1 MSCIDTHS
9 HIYGEEFDAD
19 REEVIARAKA
29 AGVSHIF
36 LPNINEGSVRPML
49 NLCERHPDFCYPMI
63 GLHPED
69 VTEKWPSVLAAMEQR
84 LQKTGHPFIGIG
96 EVGLDFY
103 WDNTHAEAQQTVF
116 KTQAK
121 WALKYNLPLMIHT
134 RAAHRE
140 MVNCLRNVI
149 AEAKQESC
157 QTNQSNLHS
166 HSVQTSELTSTTSR
180 LAGVFHCF
188 GGSEEEA
195 AELLTFEHFMLG
207 IGGIVTFKKSSLPEI
222 LRHAVPIER
231 IVLETDS
238 PYLAPVPHRGERNES
253 AYVMDVAEK
262 VANIYQVSV
271 AKVCEIT
278 SRNAM
283 QIFSRASQPGIFE
296 GKTHKNDPH

>member
-103 WDNTHAEAQQTVF
+103 CRFFKFTTEFKMSFGLINLLVKEDNIYAT
-116 KTQAK
+116 
-121 WALKYNLPLMIHT
+121 
-134 RAAHRE
+134 
-140 MVNCLRNVI
+140 
-149 AEAKQESC
+149 
-157 QTNQSNLHS
+157 
-166 HSVQTSELTSTTSR
+166 SVQ
-180 LAGVFHCF
+180 
-188 GGSEEEA
+188 
-195 AELLTFEHFMLG
+195 
-207 IGGIVTFKKSSLPEI
+207 SL
-222 LRHAVPIER
+222 R
-231 IVLETDS
+231 S
-238 PYLAPVPHRGERNES
+238 K
-253 AYVMDVAEK
+253 MM
-262 VANIYQVSV
+262 QVS
-271 AKVCEIT
+271 
-278 SRNAM
+278 
-283 QIFSRASQPGIFE
+283 FIFE
-296 GKTHKNDPH
+296 